1 MINNECMGFL
11 LLKLDLFK
19 VNKTEVSLPVA
30 CNHFLINTPPPPK
43 KKSWVNT
50 GVFVQLNDPP
60 RHCCLKDKQQAD
72 WVKVVPNLLF
82 FINRSLYKQS
92 DTEI

>member
-30 CNHFLINTPPPPK
+30 CNHFLINTSPPP

-82 FINRSLYKQS
+82 L
-92 DTEI
+92 